1 MNYEAENELDNKSYK
16 KTIDSSFT
24 WYIVSLIII
33 LAVMTELFEKS
44 PAFRENYML
53 VVVLIFAT
61 IAVAKIST
69 NYFKDI
75 NNN

>member
-1 MNYEAENELDNKSYK
+1 MGQKTNWLTNPTK
-16 KTIDSSFT
+16 KQLIAVLAL
-24 WYIVSLIII
+24 YIVSLILI
-33 LAVMTELFEKS
+33 LAVMTELFEKV

-53 VVVLIFAT
+53 MVVLIFAT

-75 NNN
+75 NNH